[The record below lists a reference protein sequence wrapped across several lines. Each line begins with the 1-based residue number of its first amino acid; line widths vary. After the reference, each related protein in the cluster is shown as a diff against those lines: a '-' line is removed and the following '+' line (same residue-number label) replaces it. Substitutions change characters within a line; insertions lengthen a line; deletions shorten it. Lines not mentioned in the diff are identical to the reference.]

1 MCGMYQSGIRST
13 SRARTSSSSN
23 LVESKIEAAA
33 KCRPPAP
40 ATGRVRALH
49 VHPLVEQESGSGA
62 HVAAKAHMLG
72 RPRHLLADPA
82 PAACFFSR
90 SRSVSAWCVPPLT
103 PVCGAQS
110 DQLVELVDGMTCVV
124 GSRAGWRS
132 VRLSLRA
139 TPCRR
144 VPHVA
149 AHTSPR
155 TRCALPEPF

>member
-1 MCGMYQSGIRST
+1 MYQSGIRST

-62 HVAAKAHMLG
+62 HVAAKAHMLD

-110 DQLVELVDGMTCVV
+110 DQLVELVDGMTCVGWEV
-124 GSRAGWRS
+124 GQGGGQC
-132 VRLSLRA
+132 VPPLRA